1 MTTKVADVMTTDL
14 VAVPEAARYKEIV
27 AILRRH
33 GVSSAPV
40 LDPGGR
46 VAGVVSEAD
55 LLGRHTPRELP
66 SGTIRLAW
74 KVRQWSRAAAA
85 TAAGLMTAP
94 AVTVSPDDPIA
105 KAAQLMESH
114 RLRRLPVTDAQ
125 GRLAGVISRADV
137 LSVAERP
144 DEHIRH
150 DVMTKIIAGRFRL
163 NPRAFDVT
171 VNSGLVTIAGCVDD
185 QPTAIRLIGA
195 VWQVEGVGGVSD
207 RLLYLTHEQL
217 EACPA

>member
-1 MTTKVADVMTTDL
+1 MTTKVADVMTAE
-14 VAVPEAARYKEIV
+14 VAAVPEAARYKEIV

-33 GVSSAPV
+33 GVSSVPV
-40 LDPGGR
+40 LDAGGR
-46 VAGVVSEAD
+46 VVGVVSEAD
-55 LLGRHTPRELP
+55 LLDRHTARQLP

-85 TAAGLMTAP
+85 TAADLMTTP
-94 AVTVSPDDPIA
+94 AVTISPADPIA
-105 KAAQLMESH
+105 KAAQLMESR

-137 LSVAERP
+137 LRAGERP
-144 DEHIRH
+144 DQHIRH
-150 DVMTKIIAGRFRL
+150 DVMTKVIAGRFGL
-163 NPRAFDVT
+163 NPRTFDVT

-185 QPTAIRLIGA
+185 QPSAIRLIGA
-195 VWQVEGVGGVSD
+195 AWQVEGVCGVRD
-207 RLLYLTHEQL
+207 RLLSLTQEQL

>member
-1 MTTKVADVMTTDL
+1 MTTRVADVMTTE
-14 VAVPEAARYKEIV
+14 VAVVPEAARYREIV

-33 GVSSAPV
+33 GASSVPV
-40 LDPGGR
+40 LDRGGR
-46 VAGVVSEAD
+46 VVGVVSEAD
-55 LLGRHTPRELP
+55 LLDRHTTRELP

-74 KVRQWSRAAAA
+74 KLRQWSRAAAA
-85 TAAGLMTAP
+85 TAADLMTAP
-94 AVTVSPDDPIA
+94 AVTISPDDSIA
-105 KAAQLMESH
+105 EAARLMESR

-137 LSVAERP
+137 LGAGERP

-150 DVMTKIIAGRFRL
+150 DVMTKVVAGRFGL
-163 NPRAFDVT
+163 NPRTFDVT

-195 VWQVEGVGGVSD
+195 VWQIEGVCGVRD
-207 RLLYLTHEQL
+207 RLLYLTQEQL